1 MEPQKQVSYYRVL
14 NRFSKVFTLPSQRIS
29 KRHLHRPAFR
39 KVLFRL
45 AVDLNAKAC
54 TGQLHNCRCP
64 SQLCKMRR
72 CFHLCNC
79 SLPNAN
85 SKFDSLTFP
94 VLPIHVHANRNPFT
108 HRKETCGA
116 TSTAI
121 QISAILLR
129 NEFLCKT
136 SVSKNCCMV
145 GNVNC
150 LLRTSKNRLN
160 DITSTCKGCPSQT
173 IPPVHILRVV

>member
-14 NRFSKVFTLPSQRIS
+14 NRFSKVFTLPSQLIS

-94 VLPIHVHANRNPFT
+94 ILPIHVHANRNPFT
-108 HRKETCGA
+108 RRKETCGGLFRA
-116 TSTAI
+116 SPV
-121 QISAILLR
+121 QLR
-129 NEFLCKT
+129 PVLQYLQYFCKT
-136 SVSKNCCMV
+136 NSYTKLQYQRTAAWSGMSTVCCEKPRIDQM
-145 GNVNC
+145 N
-150 LLRTSKNRLN
+150 
-160 DITSTCKGCPSQT
+160 
-173 IPPVHILRVV
+173 

>member
-1 MEPQKQVSYYRVL
+1 MEPKIQVSYYRVL
-14 NRFSKVFTLPSQRIS
+14 NRFSKVFTLPSQLIS

-72 CFHLCNC
+72 CFHLCHC

-94 VLPIHVHANRNPFT
+94 ILPIHAHANRNPFT
-108 HRKETCGA
+108 RRKETCGA

-121 QISAILLR
+121 TNICYTFAKRILIQ
-129 NEFLCKT
+129 NFSIKE
-136 SVSKNCCMV
+136 
-145 GNVNC
+145 
-150 LLRTSKNRLN
+150 LLHGRECQLFVANK
-160 DITSTCKGCPSQT
+160 QE
-173 IPPVHILRVV
+173 